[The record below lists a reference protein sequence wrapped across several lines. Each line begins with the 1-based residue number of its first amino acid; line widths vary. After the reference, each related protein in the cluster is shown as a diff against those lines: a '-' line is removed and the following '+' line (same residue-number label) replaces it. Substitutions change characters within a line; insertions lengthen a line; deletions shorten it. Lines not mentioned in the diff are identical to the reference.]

1 MFTLY
6 SKLQRGICTTC
17 IKMLFEFVQGYKIEK
32 MYNGHHKEAFER
44 ISEERR
50 ERILEIAIN
59 EFSSKGYESANINV
73 IARNAEI
80 SIGLMYKYFS
90 TKEDLFLTCIARGM
104 RILEQ
109 TLEELMESRDKLL
122 VKAEKLIRA
131 TCELSRKNENY
142 IKLYNELTA
151 EKDGNRAVYLA
162 REIESRTSRIYITSI
177 AQALAGGDVR
187 QDLNPRLFAF
197 FLSNLLTTL
206 QFSFTCE
213 YYKERLKIYTGVDT
227 ELLNEDEIVTQL
239 LKFIESAFTFE
250 K

>member
-1 MFTLY
+1 
-6 SKLQRGICTTC
+6 
-17 IKMLFEFVQGYKIEK
+17 
-32 MYNGHHKEAFER
+32 MYNNHHKEAFNR
-44 ISEERR
+44 IPEERR
-50 ERILEIAIN
+50 ERILEIATA
-59 EFSSKGYESANINV
+59 EFSSKGYENANINI

-90 TKEDLFLTCIARGM
+90 AKEDLFLTCIARGM
-104 RILEQ
+104 KILEQ
-109 TLEELMESRDKLL
+109 TLEELMESHDKLL

-151 EKDGNRAVYLA
+151 EKDGKRAVTLA
-162 REIESRTSRIYITSI
+162 REIESRTSRIYITAI

-197 FLSNLLTTL
+197 FLANLLTTL

-213 YYKERLKIYTGVDT
+213 YYKERLKIYTGIDT
-227 ELLNEDEIVTQL
+227 ELMNEDEIVTQL